1 MRNRCTY
8 KPRRRR
14 IQIPT
19 ATPLLYCVMFMLVCS
34 QTFFVIVHLFW
45 ISGKPYFVAVVALIS
60 GHALSTTAQRAHF
73 ETAKI
78 SI

>member
-1 MRNRCTY
+1 
-8 KPRRRR
+8 
-14 IQIPT
+14 
-19 ATPLLYCVMFMLVCS
+19 MFMLVCS